1 MHEAD
6 VKSHDALC
14 QVWTQLR
21 WLVGNHDSLDKNT
34 VTLENMETNTVL
46 IQLAT
51 GYELEPLER
60 RTWGYVL
67 GLQKQTNKE
76 KTNDFIKKISADE
89 VTLLFPRL
97 EVFH

>member
-1 MHEAD
+1 M
-6 VKSHDALC
+6 
-14 QVWTQLR
+14 
-21 WLVGNHDSLDKNT
+21 GNHDSLDKNT

-51 GYELEPLER
+51 GHELEPLER

-76 KTNDFIKKISADE
+76 KTTTSPKKKKSQQMKLHCFFLGWKCFIEDLTEHSTIEGTS
-89 VTLLFPRL
+89 
-97 EVFH
+97 